1 MVILPP
7 PPPFPG
13 ISTPALLLRTDL
25 TADRL
30 NDAAELVAQRH
41 VLVAAVLELAL
52 G

>member
-7 PPPFPG
+7 PPFPG
-13 ISTPALLLRTDL
+13 IFTPALLLRTDL

-30 NDAAELVAQRH
+30 DDAAELVAQRH